1 MFRISFRTL
10 LFLATA
16 MAMSALVWAHSESE
30 LAKRTPPHGGLLAS
44 AGVYDVEL
52 VLTPDRVQ
60 VYLTDHLDQ
69 PMNTQGIT
77 GTANLRV
84 KGKKAQR
91 VQLRGADDRLEGA
104 ADIPVDAPVTVLIM
118 LNIDGT
124 EQMLPY
130 TWPTGGPKRKPAG
143 Q

>member
-16 MAMSALVWAHSESE
+16 MAMSGLVWAHSESE

-44 AGVYDVEL
+44 AGAYDVEL
-52 VLTPDRVQ
+52 VLTPDRVH

-69 PMNTQGIT
+69 PVSIQGIS

-84 KGKKAQR
+84 KGEKAQR
-91 VQLRGADDRLEGA
+91 VQLRGVDDRLEGA
-104 ADIPVDAPVTVLIM
+104 AVVPVDAPVTVLIM
-118 LNIDGT
+118 LNLDGT
-124 EQMLPY
+124 EQLVPY
-130 TWPTGGPKRKPAG
+130 AWPAGGPKPKPEG
-143 Q
+143 R